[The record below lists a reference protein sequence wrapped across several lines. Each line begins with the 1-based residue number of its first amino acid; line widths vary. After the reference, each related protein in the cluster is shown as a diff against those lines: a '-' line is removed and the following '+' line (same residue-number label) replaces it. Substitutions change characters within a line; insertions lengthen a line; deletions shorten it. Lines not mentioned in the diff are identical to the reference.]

1 MTSPAG
7 KFVGYLETLYA
18 NNPGAIARL
27 RHSRAQP
34 VGEDPNAMAIVERFV
49 GMERDAD
56 DPYRL
61 ALYLTAGLYASHPEQ
76 AGATLAQAFGT
87 LWGARQNPSI
97 EQRFIA
103 LLQADE
109 QQIVAR
115 LRQATTLLAADGYGF
130 DYVQLIADIALWLD
144 PLKNEYRWQA
154 MRQRWGREFYRAGLS
169 GQIIQNAP
177 DALTQH
183 LLTLAKNE
191 SSVLAR
197 LRRSLTLSP
206 GEDPAVFPCI
216 EPFIDPAWKSGD
228 PRRRARYLVSGLFAA
243 HSKYEPGR
251 TLASALSRL
260 AAQEK
265 NDAESVERRFIAVL
279 GASPDTIADHLR
291 QAMALLRDTQIGYDP
306 ALLIQDMEVWLART
320 PNVARLDRCRQ
331 RWARD
336 FYWVSRNDEHD
347 NQSETAQAQGT

>member
-1 MTSPAG
+1 MTSHAG

-27 RHSRAQP
+27 RHSLAQP
-34 VGEDPNAMAIVERFV
+34 IGEDPKAVAIVERFA
-49 GMERDAD
+49 GAERDVD

-76 AGATLAQAFGT
+76 AGATIAEAFGT
-87 LWGARQNPSI
+87 LWRTRQNPSI

-109 QQIVAR
+109 QQIAVR

-144 PLKNEYRWQA
+144 PLKKEYRWQE
-154 MRQRWGREFYRAGLS
+154 MRQRWGREFYRA
-169 GQIIQNAP
+169 
-177 DALTQH
+177 ALADKAAQSEPEALKQQ

-191 SSVLAR
+191 SPVLSR
-197 LRRSLTLSP
+197 LRRSLTLRP
-206 GEDPAVFPCI
+206 GEDPVVFPSL

-228 PRRRARYLVSGLFAA
+228 PRRLARYLVAGLFAA
-243 HSKYEPGR
+243 HPEYEPDR
-251 TLASALSRL
+251 TLAFALNRL

-265 NDAESVERRFIAVL
+265 NDAESVERRFITVL
-279 GASPDTIADHLR
+279 GASGDTIADHLR
-291 QAMALLRDTQIGYDP
+291 QVVALLRDTPIGYDP
-306 ALLIQDMEVWLART
+306 ALLIKDMEVWLART

-336 FYWVSRNDEHD
+336 FYWIPRKDEHN
-347 NQSETAQAQGT
+347 NQSETTQEQGA